1 MRIVYCI
8 AGLYRPAGMERI
20 LVQKSAWLAARGHE
34 VHILTTEQKGRPCAF
49 DPGPGVHVRDL
60 GIGYEDNNGGS
71 FADKLIHYPSRQR
84 RHLKALG
91 EALAEIRPDVTISMF
106 CNEVNLL
113 PRLSD
118 GSRKVL
124 EVHFSRFKRLQYGRK
139 GLWALADRYLSR
151 KDLRTAKRYDRF
163 VVLTREDS
171 AYWGNLPNLRVIP
184 NFVSARAESPAP
196 LDGRTVIAVGRYS
209 HQKGLDRLL
218 DAWAR
223 IGDTGGWKLLLV
235 GEGELRDSL
244 QRRIRELGVED
255 SVQLTGAVTDM
266 DTVYRN
272 ASVLALSSR
281 YEGLPM
287 VLLEAQAHGLPAVA
301 FTCPCGPR
309 DVLEDGVDGR
319 LVEDG
324 DIEGFAAALRQLM
337 EDEALRKEMGA
348 AAWRRSERWDMETTM
363 KQWENLLQELS

>member
-20 LVQKSAWLAARGHE
+20 LIQKSAALAARGHE
-34 VHILTTEQKGRPCAF
+34 VHILTTEQKGRPYAF
-49 DPGPGVHVRDL
+49 DPAPGVQVRDL

-71 FADKLIHYPSRQR
+71 FFDKLIHYPSRQR
-84 RHLKALG
+84 RHLKALR
-91 EALAEIRPDVTISMF
+91 EALSDIRPDVTISMF

-113 PRLSD
+113 PRLRD

-124 EVHFSRFKRLQYGRK
+124 EIHFSRFKRLQYGRK

-151 KDLRTAKRYDRF
+151 KDLRTVRRYDRF

-171 AYWGNLPNLRVIP
+171 SLWGDLPNMRVIP
-184 NFVSARAESPAP
+184 NFITGLPDVPAT
-196 LDGRTVIAVGRYS
+196 LDSGTVVAVGRYS
-209 HQKGLDRLL
+209 YQKGLDRLL
-218 DAWAR
+218 EAWSRCPKAN
-223 IGDTGGWKLLLV
+223 GWRLLLV
-235 GEGELRDSL
+235 GEGELRGEL
-244 QRRIRELGVED
+244 EEQIRDLGLED
-255 SVQLTGAVTDM
+255 SVQLTGAVRDM
-266 DTVYRN
+266 DAVYRQ

-287 VLLEAQAHGLPAVA
+287 VLLEAQAYGIPAVA

-324 DIEGFAAALRQLM
+324 DVEGFASALRELM
-337 EDEALRKEMGA
+337 ENDELRKQMGA
-348 AAWRRSERWDMETTM
+348 AAYRRAARWDKETIM
-363 KQWENLLQELS
+363 QEWEKLLGELS